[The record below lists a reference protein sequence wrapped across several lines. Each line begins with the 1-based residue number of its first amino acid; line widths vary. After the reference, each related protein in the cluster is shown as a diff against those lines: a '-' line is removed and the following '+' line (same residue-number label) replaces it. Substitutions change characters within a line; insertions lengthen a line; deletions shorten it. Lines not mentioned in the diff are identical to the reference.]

1 MTDTPLDD
9 LDGIAAPVA
18 AARARS
24 IRRLGRFG
32 AAVIGGAG
40 VVGLGAILVAGR
52 PSTAGELV
60 PILAGVGG
68 LCLAL
73 LARSAIPGL
82 AWVALIVASL
92 VASAV
97 PIGLSRQADPVVIG
111 VGPWLLIAARSAAA
125 AIVTAGIAALYATR
139 PERRLRGE
147 VATLAVLLVGWLAV
161 ACLLAVVLVL
171 AGARSDPAF
180 NLIDVAL
187 TPIALYVHVVLLLT
201 ALGAAGDLR
210 AATQRADIR
219 LPGGARAGVDE
230 PSVGDRLRAVLREL
244 IPGQADADAAAIE
257 AERVRLAGDLHAVVL
272 PSLRRA
278 IAEAEAGL
286 PIENLAER
294 LRSVDLELE
303 RLMADRWP
311 VVLDAFGLVAALE
324 DLAERTEAESPIQ
337 VVLEIGLVRDRP
349 RPEIERTAWRIAQL
363 ALDNAVRHASAS
375 QVAIGI
381 AYATDRVWL
390 SVADDGR
397 GFEPADPARPGAR
410 GLVDLGRR
418 AAAIGG
424 SIAVEVGTPTGTVVR
439 FDWPAPGESREGGP
453 RRA

>member
-1 MTDTPLDD
+1 MTDTPLDQVE
-9 LDGIAAPVA
+9 GIPALA
-18 AARARS
+18 AAGARS
-24 IRRLGRFG
+24 TRRPVRFRAAVFG
-32 AAVIGGAG
+32 AVL
-40 VVGLGAILVAGR
+40 VVGLAAFLVAGR
-52 PSTAGELV
+52 PWTAGEVLPV
-60 PILAGVGG
+60 LAGVGG
-68 LCLAL
+68 LCFAL
-73 LARSAIPGL
+73 LARSAAPGL

-111 VGPWLLIAARSAAA
+111 VGPWLLVAARSAAA

-139 PERRLRGE
+139 PDRRLRAQ
-147 VATLAVLLVGWLAV
+147 VATLAMLLVGWLVV

-171 AGARSDPAF
+171 AGARSDPEF

-187 TPIALYVHVVLLLT
+187 TPIALYVHFVLLLA

-210 AATQRADIR
+210 AATERADSR
-219 LPGGARAGVDE
+219 LQGGAGAAAE
-230 PSVGDRLRAVLREL
+230 PAVGDRLRAVLREL

-286 PIENLAER
+286 PIENLADR

-311 VVLDAFGLVAALE
+311 VVLDAFGLIPALE
-324 DLAERTEAESPIQ
+324 DLAERTEAESPVQ
-337 VVLEIGLVRDRP
+337 VILEIGRVADRP

-363 ALDNAVRHASAS
+363 ALDNAIRHA
-375 QVAIGI
+375 VATHVTIAI
-381 AYATDRVWL
+381 AYAPERVWL
-390 SVADDGR
+390 SIADDGR
-397 GFEPADPARPGAR
+397 GFDPANPVRPGAR
-410 GLVDLGRR
+410 GLADLGRR
-418 AAAIGG
+418 AVAIGASVTIEAG
-424 SIAVEVGTPTGTVVR
+424 EPNGTVVR
-439 FDWPAPGESREGGP
+439 FDWPG
-453 RRA
+453 